1 MGLKSVPFAP
11 LHNAT
16 PPVQRAPLT
25 DPIPFSNAWL
35 FYHIFQMTPHSL
47 FPPPTLPLTLFSTH
61 FCSRSTPLYFSST
74 IVSFPPSFLFLRLSR
89 QRVAN
94 PASRHALPPVRRFAN
109 SVSEGDQVMKCICA
123 CSHAHRPIK
132 QAFTGIV
139 QPNVVWWGLKNEKSN
154 YNVDRLYCA
163 LKLLFPLRSWIL
175 WFWKALLYM
184 ISSNHMIL
192 LFSSFTG
199 QIPERND

>member
-1 MGLKSVPFAP
+1 M
-11 LHNAT
+11 
-16 PPVQRAPLT
+16 
-25 DPIPFSNAWL
+25 
-35 FYHIFQMTPHSL
+35 
-47 FPPPTLPLTLFSTH
+47 LFSLSI
-61 FCSRSTPLYFSST
+61 FSRSTPPYFSSS
-74 IVSFPPSFLFLRLSR
+74 ILSFPLSFFSLCLSR

-163 LKLLFPLRSWIL
+163 LKLLFPLHFWISG
-175 WFWKALLYM
+175 FWEALLYM

-192 LFSSFTG
+192 ISSWFTG
-199 QIPERND
+199 KNTREEWLGQLQNAYNYV